1 MRLYIISLL
10 IRRIRIR
17 SGGERGESSEVQ
29 EESATWGLKSCRALY
44 GALHAVV
51 SISLTTRELEI
62 INKVMETE
70 GKSRSEAIRTLI
82 RRGWAYTRLL
92 EDEERLRNEPS
103 A

>member
-1 MRLYIISLL
+1 VGRG
-10 IRRIRIR
+10 R
-17 SGGERGESSEVQ
+17 SRKQVPPGGLSPAQLKAIERGEDPIDASLDL
-29 EESATWGLKSCRALY
+29 GALY

-51 SISLTTRELEI
+51 SVSLSSRELEI
-62 INKVMETE
+62 INKVMENE
-70 GKSRSEAIRTLI
+70 GKSRSEAIRLLI

>member
-1 MRLYIISLL
+1 VSRG
-10 IRRIRIR
+10 R
-17 SGGERGESSEVQ
+17 SKKNPPPGGLSPAQIEALKRGEDTFDAS
-29 EESATWGLKSCRALY
+29 ALY

-92 EDEERLRNEPS
+92 EDEERLHNEPS